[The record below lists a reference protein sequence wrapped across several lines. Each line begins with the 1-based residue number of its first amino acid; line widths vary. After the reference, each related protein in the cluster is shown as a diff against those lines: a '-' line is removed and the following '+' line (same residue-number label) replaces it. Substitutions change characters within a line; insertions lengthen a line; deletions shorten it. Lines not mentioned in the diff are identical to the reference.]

1 MDIQMLT
8 GPPPDPFAN
17 GANAFA
23 STDTA
28 LQRTN
33 KIHLRI
39 NKRGNKN
46 WLTLIEGLDEDL
58 DEVRICRHMRR
69 AFNCNGA
76 VLKNENG
83 ESVLQFQG
91 DQRQSIKEWL
101 LAQQILTEKEA
112 KERLIIHG
120 A

>member
-1 MDIQMLT
+1 MDILLFSGST
-8 GPPPDPFAN
+8 DPFTNSSAIN
-17 GANAFA
+17 
-23 STDTA
+23 DTSQPTF
-28 LQRTN
+28 QRTN

-39 NKRGNKN
+39 QKRGNRK
-46 WLTLIEGLDEDL
+46 WLTIVEGLDEDL

-76 VLKNENG
+76 VLKG
-83 ESVLQFQG
+83 EDNKNVIQFQG

-101 LAQQILTEKEA
+101 LSQEILTEKEA